1 MRDKA
6 AASLRQSRTLP
17 RSDEE
22 RRVDRHIA
30 KSYKDLAETQTGLD
44 EDHTTDVHKPAAVSK
59 RPDPESGSGSPPL
72 E

>member
-22 RRVDRHIA
+22 RRVDHHIA
-30 KSYKDLAETQTGLD
+30 KSYKNLAETKAGLD
-44 EDHTTDVHKPAAVSK
+44 EDAAEALELITGNKKPKPSN
-59 RPDPESGSGSPPL
+59 GSGNPPL